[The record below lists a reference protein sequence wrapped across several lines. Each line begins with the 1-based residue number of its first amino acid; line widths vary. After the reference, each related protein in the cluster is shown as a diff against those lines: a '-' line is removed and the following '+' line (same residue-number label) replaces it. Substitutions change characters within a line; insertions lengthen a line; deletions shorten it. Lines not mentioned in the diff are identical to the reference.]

1 MSQIG
6 GNIHPKTGPPISK
19 ERRRKASGQSLVKNK
34 NYNNHTFVYR
44 RGLGWALTI
53 FILALVHV
61 AEAEQK
67 IPKIAVLRPVSSP
80 DSLTEA
86 FRQGLRQ
93 LGYIEGRNIV
103 IDYRFTAGQEQRLP
117 EIAAELARSKLDL
130 IVVSSTPATRV
141 VLNATKTMPIVFVAV
156 SDPVMSGLVSSLA
169 RPGGNLTGL
178 TTEPTTELSGKRL
191 AILKDVLPGASRIA
205 ALSNPANPATAI
217 VSKEIHNAAQKLGLN
232 VHFLDVTNATE
243 IESAFEAVPKLRANA
258 LVILLDPLF
267 IINRKRVVA

>member
-1 MSQIG
+1 MSQIR

-117 EIAAELARSKLDL
+117 EIVAELARSKLD
-130 IVVSSTPATRV
+130 RC
-141 VLNATKTMPIVFVAV
+141 
-156 SDPVMSGLVSSLA
+156 
-169 RPGGNLTGL
+169 
-178 TTEPTTELSGKRL
+178 
-191 AILKDVLPGASRIA
+191 
-205 ALSNPANPATAI
+205 
-217 VSKEIHNAAQKLGLN
+217 
-232 VHFLDVTNATE
+232 
-243 IESAFEAVPKLRANA
+243 
-258 LVILLDPLF
+258 
-267 IINRKRVVA
+267 